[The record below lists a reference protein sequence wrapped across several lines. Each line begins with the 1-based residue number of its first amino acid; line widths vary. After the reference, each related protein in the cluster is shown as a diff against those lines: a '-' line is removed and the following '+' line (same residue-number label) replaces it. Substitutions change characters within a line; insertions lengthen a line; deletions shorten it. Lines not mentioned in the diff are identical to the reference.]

1 VSRRSAWLDPTT
13 VQAAVG
19 LAILAAIANGV
30 WLLLDNAVPSWDQSH
45 YLSTTLQYKQAL
57 DAGGPIDLLRAIN
70 NLDPAHGPLYT
81 VALLP
86 FVYVFGASASSAL
99 VLNLLLAPVLYFSC
113 GQIAW
118 IVFRR
123 WQARLL
129 TIVLVAAMPLMVGL
143 FHNVLVDFLL
153 VTLAALSLLLLLQSE
168 GFQRRWITWGMA
180 LAMALGTL
188 TKVTFPAFVAGPLLV
203 IVAQVIVTQLAN
215 RKRENGNSAE
225 LRQLAI
231 NLGGAAVVFLAV
243 AFAWYGPN
251 FTETIDYVRSTT
263 SGPLSEGAG
272 PEHPLTFDAIT
283 SFTTGVVNFNLSWVI
298 LGVGLIAVAF
308 NASRLRS
315 LFRRPL
321 QAGPL
326 WKLGFLLAWALIP
339 YLSVATAH
347 NQDVR
352 LMAPALPAVAILVAG
367 AVCAVPRRQVRL
379 ALAGVAVV
387 LLAYQTLNHITDVTP
402 GFMPDRARIALGD
415 YEAAVQ
421 LDSAPIGYEQL
432 PSDDFGT
439 PVVKYMEEV
448 SLASPGG
455 LSGPRTVCLLQSE
468 ASMNSNTLGFLSMAR
483 GDPFVFAD
491 VVIDPTRVEAGLEEV
506 LSGCNYAV
514 YVPQAEQPPSGPE
527 SRLTLVNEPYAANH
541 MTPRLLKLFRGPSRS
556 FPLSES
562 AESEG
567 EPEYLSAA
575 GGEYVR
581 VLVRTPGEGPIGPVE
596 G

>member
-1 VSRRSAWLDPTT
+1 MSRRSAWLDPTT

-30 WLLLDNAVPSWDQSH
+30 WILIDDAVPSWDQSH
-45 YLSTTLQYKQAL
+45 YLSTTLQYKQTLA
-57 DAGGPIDLLRAIN
+57 AGGPIDLLRAIY
-70 NLDPAHGPLYT
+70 NLDPGHGPLYT
-81 VALLP
+81 TALLP
-86 FVYVFGASASSAL
+86 FVYIFGASASSAL
-99 VLNLLLAPVLYFSC
+99 VLNLILAPVLYFSC

-168 GFQRRWITWGMA
+168 GFQRRWTTWAMA
-180 LAMALGTL
+180 LVMALGTL

-215 RKRENGNSAE
+215 HKRGDGNSAE

-231 NLGGAAVVFLAV
+231 NLGGAAVVFAVV

-251 FTETIDYVRSTT
+251 FSETLDYVRSTT

-272 PEHPLTFDAIT
+272 PEDPLTFDAIT

-298 LGVGLIAVAF
+298 LGVGLVAVAL
-308 NASRLRS
+308 NAARVRALV
-315 LFRRPL
+315 RRPL

-367 AVCAVPRRQVRL
+367 AICAVPQRQARL

-387 LLAYQTLNHITDVTP
+387 LLGYQTLNHVTDVTP
-402 GFMPDRARIALGD
+402 GFMPDRVRIALGD

-432 PSDDFGT
+432 PGEDFGT
-439 PVVKYMEEV
+439 PVIEYMEEV

-468 ASMNSNTLGFLSMAR
+468 ATMNSNTLGFLSLAR

-491 VVIDPTRVEAGLEEV
+491 VVSDRGGTERGLEEV

-514 YVPQAEQPPSGPE
+514 YVPQAEVSPAGPG
-527 SRLTLVNEPYAANH
+527 SRLEIVNEPYAANH
-541 MTPRLLKLFRGPSRS
+541 MTPRLLRLFRGPGRS
-556 FPLSES
+556 FPLSDN
-562 AESEG
+562 AGSEG

-575 GGEYVR
+575 GNERVQ
-581 VLVRTPGEGPIGPVE
+581 VLVRTPGEGPVG